1 MGTGVRALVWEG
13 HGQGGHAGVEVES
26 NTSQM
31 ALLCADSVSESQL
44 PFCEMSRKEQSS
56 KPVHSSS
63 SPSSASEQQ
72 APWAI
77 CFVKSTFAHPI
88 LAGVELLSPFID
100 EDTGAHWHPAFI
112 YMVTTVDGWGEQGR
126 RDYPQ
131 GHRVSVGG
139 TRATSR
145 EEP

>member
-1 MGTGVRALVWEG
+1 M
-13 HGQGGHAGVEVES
+13 EVEG
-26 NTSQM
+26 NPSQM
-31 ALLCADSVSESQL
+31 ALLRADSVSESQL
-44 PFCEMSRKEQSS
+44 PFFEMSRKEQSE
-56 KPVHSSS
+56 PVHSSS
-63 SPSSASEQQ
+63 SASSASEQQ

-77 CFVKSTFAHPI
+77 CFVESTFAHPI
-88 LAGVELLSPFID
+88 LAAVELLSPFID

-112 YMVTTVDGWGEQGR
+112 YMVTTVDGWGEQGC